1 MNVRQLFRISYE
13 KQIIY
18 FILLLLLFF
27 GFTGIIS
34 LTFIRR
40 MEYKWLLSK
49 KAEFSVFQE
58 EIIKVLTLP
67 QEDVKKKLRSFL
79 DSHNLKRIVILD
91 KDGASLFDTS
101 PHPEKIR
108 IPEEKSSEPY
118 LRIERKG
125 GAIIASYWSRFL
137 SQSDD
142 SLYIVL
148 FSPKEEMVFLLRY
161 LKITTYI
168 KLSGTFIALIL
179 GVYFILFVL
188 SPFRRMGR
196 IAKEIKENDIKDV
209 EGIVETFNETV
220 RELKR
225 LYAKEKKKVSRMEKE
240 ILLKENLASLGEM
253 SAGIAHEFKNSLGS
267 ITGFTKLA
275 MKEGGKKEYLEKI
288 KEEADALNNVVNEF
302 LFFAKPQELEKEKL
316 SIKKVISELVENPP
330 LSMKV
335 KVEMGEISKVL
346 GDRYLL
352 KRAFSNILKNA
363 YESMPRGGTVSIL
376 SFLNERKNS
385 VTLLFQ
391 DEGSGIPS
399 KIMREVFTPF
409 FSTKAVGTGLGLSI
423 VYKIITLHNGSVRL
437 KSSKGGTTVEVELPC
452 EEQG

>member
-1 MNVRQLFRISYE
+1 MNIKQLFRISYE

-27 GFTGIIS
+27 GFTEIIS

-40 MEYKWLLSK
+40 MEYKWFFSK

-58 EIIKVLTLP
+58 EIINVLTLP
-67 QEDVKKKLRSFL
+67 QEEVKKKLRSFL

-91 KDGASLFDTS
+91 KDGNSFFDTS

-108 IPEEKSSEPY
+108 IPEEKSSKPY

-125 GAIIASYWSRFL
+125 GAIIASYWAPFL
-137 SQSDD
+137 SQSGD

-161 LKITTYI
+161 LKIITYI

-196 IAKEIKENDIKDV
+196 IAKEIKEKDIKDV
-209 EGIVETFNETV
+209 EGVVETFSETI

-240 ILLKENLASLGEM
+240 ISLKENLASLGEM

-267 ITGFTKLA
+267 IMGFTRLA
-275 MKEGGKKEYLEKI
+275 MKEGRKKEYLEKI

-316 SIKKVISELVENPP
+316 SIKEVISELVKNPP
-330 LSMKV
+330 QNTKV
-335 KVEMGEISKVL
+335 KVEVEISKVL

-363 YESMPRGGTVSIL
+363 YESMPRGGTVSIIS
-376 SFLNERKNS
+376 SFNPGKKS
-385 VTLLFQ
+385 ITVLFR

-409 FSTKAVGTGLGLSI
+409 FSTKADGTGLGLSI
-423 VYKIITLHNGSVRL
+423 VYKIITLHNGNVVL
-437 KSSKGGTTVEVELPC
+437 KSSKGGTIVEVELPC